1 MSFSTDCEKIE
12 TAVLVIGA
20 GAAGLRAAIALADR
34 GRSSLIIGKRGHGD
48 AHTIWAA
55 GGINASLGTRDPQDS
70 WQLHAADTLRE
81 GHFICRPEAVEL
93 LAKDAPLRVREL
105 QEWGC
110 DFALTEDGHI
120 DQRYFGAQCYRRTCF
135 VGDRT
140 GEAILKTLVDQAEIR
155 KIPWRENLFVSA
167 LITARDG
174 RVLGAVGLDL
184 LHGRRPVVIGAGAVI
199 LAAGGYTSVYTRTT
213 SRRDENTGDAV
224 ALAYRA
230 GAALRDMEMVQFH
243 PTGIVHPGELAGRLV
258 TEAVRGEGGRLFNAG
273 GERFMERYA
282 PDAMELAARDVV
294 ARAIFTEIRE
304 GRGTPG
310 GGVWLDISHQPQE
323 VIRERL
329 PKMADIFERNGIDI
343 SREPMEVAPT
353 AHYAMGGVLVDSA
366 TGATTVPGLF
376 AAGEATS
383 GLHGAN
389 RLGGNSLAETVVF
402 GRIIGSHLASLPPPP
417 VTPIGDVHRQ
427 AGAALREL
435 EELAAAKGQHQPVE
449 LRNRLGD
456 LLDGDAGILRSADRL
471 QKGLHT
477 LERLKEEALDLRL
490 EPETIPCALNL
501 RFLLLTAEALL
512 RSALMRQESRG
523 AHFRSDFPDTLE
535 DWRKNIICYRGKDG
549 AMVLETSPVPQIG
562 EEMQKGLAQECTL
575 EYRQLE

>member
-20 GAAGLRAAIALADR
+20 GAAGLRAAIELADR

-70 WQLHAADTLRE
+70 WHLHAADTLRE

-93 LAKDAPLRVREL
+93 LAKDAPSRVREL

-110 DFALTEDGHI
+110 DFALTEDGRI

-140 GEAILKTLVDQAEIR
+140 GEAILKTLVEQAEIR

-184 LHGRRPVVIGAGAVI
+184 LHGRRPVVIGAEAVI

-224 ALAYRA
+224 ALAYGA

-243 PTGIVHPGELAGRLV
+243 PTGIVHPRELAGRLV

-329 PKMADIFERNGIDI
+329 PKMADLFERNGIDI